1 MTVEKEKADISTL
14 EKTGHLYF
22 APTLDVRVSGVM
34 SSPIGGLRRGI
45 SVLAQAN
52 LSTQGALT
60 LIT

>member
-1 MTVEKEKADISTL
+1 MV
-14 EKTGHLYF
+14 
-22 APTLDVRVSGVM
+22 
-34 SSPIGGLRRGI
+34 SPIGGQRRGI